1 MSAFKTTRVLR
12 GTEPLKLIFD
22 DVSNI
27 GGIFCGGYIR
37 YMISMKENPPK
48 ANDIDIYSQSD
59 EIYKRL
65 TKYFKDL
72 GLKINKES
80 DYSISFRIRY
90 DDKGRISCP
99 PVNLDSPVN
108 DFSWNHKRSVIQL
121 IKPVNKG
128 KMICKGDLEEI
139 LSNFD
144 FTIVRCGL
152 LSLESALIDPDFHEH
167 DENNILI
174 FKNIH
179 SPVSSIFRI
188 VKYGQKGYRIKPS
201 HLVKMFFDWDERDP
215 EWKSKVKE
223 RVKQFETYGVN
234 RRSRRINLENGEV
247 NLSISA
253 GNTALSIDEMTELE
267 ALLFVG
273 DDI

>member
-1 MSAFKTTRVLR
+1 MSAFKRTKVLR

-37 YMISMKENPPK
+37 YMISRKETPPK

-99 PVNLDSPVN
+99 PVNLDNPVD

-121 IKPVNKG
+121 VKPVNKG

-152 LSLESALIDPDFHEH
+152 ISLESALIDPDFHE
-167 DENNILI
+167 DDYNNILI

-215 EWKSKVKE
+215 EWKERVKE
-223 RVKQFETYGVN
+223 RVRQFETYGVN
-234 RRSRRINLENGEV
+234 RRTRRNSIAINDVE
-247 NLSISA
+247 SA
-253 GNTALSIDEMTELE
+253 GNTALSIDEMAELE